1 MSLFWQALPGL
12 SPTAAPGDLFTVIQL
27 LDDDGQVAAAWEG
40 PPVAWHATS
49 AWQSGELVRSQQA
62 IRLPATLPDG
72 RYRLVTGV
80 FDPVERSASHRTV
93 GRGALG
99 TGQTQPRHRAA
110 GHG

>member
-12 SPTAAPGDLFTVIQL
+12 ASAAPGDLFTVIQL

-40 PPVAWHATS
+40 PPVAWHAAS

-72 RYRLVTGV
+72 SYRLVTGV
-80 FDPVERSASHRTV
+80 FVPGER
-93 GRGALG
+93 
-99 TGQTQPRHRAA
+99 
-110 GHG
+110 